1 MPLKKCKY
9 CGNIYSSST
18 NSSVCP
24 NCIDMVDDA
33 YTKVRSYLYSDPEK
47 KDFESIIEN
56 TGVTEKALNYLIDE
70 GWVVI
75 DGSRF
80 NGGKKCTTCGAAIS
94 ESMLCSKCM
103 SKLSGIFEQ
112 QGKPNSTESTSDKI
126 KSKSFRGALPLE
138 RWRKEES

>member
-9 CGNIYSSST
+9 CGNIYSAST

-75 DGSRF
+75 DDSKSDS
-80 NGGKKCTTCGAAIS
+80 GKKCATCGAAIS
-94 ESMLCSKCM
+94 EGMLCKKCM
-103 SKLSGIFEQ
+103 SKLSGIFKQ
-112 QGKPNSTESTSDKI
+112 QNKSSSTDSKTEKEKT
-126 KSKSFRGALPLE
+126 KSYGGALPLE
-138 RWRKEES
+138 YWKKDDN